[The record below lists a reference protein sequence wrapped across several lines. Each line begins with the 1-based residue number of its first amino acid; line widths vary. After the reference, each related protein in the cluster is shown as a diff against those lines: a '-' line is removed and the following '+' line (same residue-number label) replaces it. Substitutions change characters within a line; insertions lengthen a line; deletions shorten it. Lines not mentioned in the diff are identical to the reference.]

1 VLPPIVITPTVRY
14 TGFMANDRIVIA
26 GASGVIGARAIEAL
40 RPRGP
45 VAVLTRGESGDWP
58 AGVTPFTWD
67 PTAARA
73 GTAAELDRI
82 AGILDGAAALVNL
95 AGSSI
100 AAGRLDAAH
109 RARVQGSRVDATTTL
124 VQAAAR
130 AAVAPRVW
138 LQGSAVGL
146 YGDRGD
152 AVLTET
158 SGAGDPSFPLVPT
171 GTAWEAAAA
180 PAAARSRV
188 VVVRFGVVF
197 DREAEAWRKLLLP
210 VRLFAGGPLGS
221 GRQWM
226 PWVSGR
232 DVGRALAWLLDH
244 DVAGVVN
251 LTAPEPARQIDVTR
265 AAAKALGRPVWL
277 PAPAFA
283 LRIALGG
290 VADALLLASQ
300 RVVPARLLEAGFAFE
315 DATIDAAMPD
325 LVYASIE
332 PMAAGPVTAP
342 TAPAAATRRAPRAV
356 RPRRR

>member
-1 VLPPIVITPTVRY
+1 MSDKQVI
-14 TGFMANDRIVIA
+14 IA
-26 GASGVIGARAIEAL
+26 GAGGIIGQRLIEAL
-40 RPRGP
+40 RERGGAP
-45 VAVLTRGESGDWP
+45 NVSVLTRRADGTWP
-58 AGVTPFTWD
+58 DGVTPFVWN
-67 PTAARA
+67 PAAARQ
-73 GTAAELDRI
+73 GDAAELDRL
-82 AGILDGAAALVNL
+82 AAVLDGAAGLLNL

-109 RARVQGSRVDATTTL
+109 RARVVGSRVDATTTL
-124 VQAAAR
+124 VAAAAR
-130 AAVAPRVW
+130 AEAAPRVW

-152 AVLTET
+152 EVLTDA
-158 SGAGDPSFPLVPT
+158 SDAGDPDFALVPM
-171 GTAWEAAAA
+171 AEKWEAAAA
-180 PAAARSRV
+180 PAAERSRL

-197 DREAEAWRKLLLP
+197 DREAEAWQKLLLP
-210 VRLFAGGPLGS
+210 VKLFAGGPLGS

-251 LTAPEPARQIDVTR
+251 VTAPEPARQIDVTR

-283 LRIALGG
+283 LRIVLGG

-315 DATIDAAMPD
+315 DTTIDAAMPD
-325 LVYASIE
+325 LI
-332 PMAAGPVTAP
+332 
-342 TAPAAATRRAPRAV
+342 
-356 RPRRR
+356 

>member
-1 VLPPIVITPTVRY
+1 MDDGHSLRSLERASGDPRGAPRRQTVLPHIVRMPTARY
-14 TGFMANDRIVIA
+14 TKFMENDRIVIA
-26 GASGVIGARAIEAL
+26 GAGGVIGTRATLAL

-45 VAVLTRGESGDWP
+45 VAVLTRSEGGAWP
-58 AGVTPFTWD
+58 AGVTPVVWE
-67 PTAARA
+67 PAAARK
-73 GTAAELDRI
+73 GDAAELERL
-82 AGILDGAAALVNL
+82 AGVLDGAAALVNL

-100 AAGRLDAAH
+100 AAGRLDDAH
-109 RARVQGSRVDATTTL
+109 RARVLGSRVDATTTL
-124 VQAAAR
+124 VEAAAR
-130 AAVAPRVW
+130 AKAAPRVW

-152 AVLTET
+152 AVLTEA
-158 SGAGDPSFPLVPT
+158 SAAGDPSFPLVPT

-180 PAAARSRV
+180 PAAERSRL

-197 DREAEAWRKLLLP
+197 DREAEAWRRLLLP
-210 VRLFAGGPLGS
+210 VRLFVGGPLGS

-232 DVGRALAWLLDH
+232 DVGRAIAWLLD
-244 DVAGVVN
+244 AELEGVVN

-277 PAPAFA
+277 PAPAVA

-300 RVVPARLLEAGFAFE
+300 RVVPARLLAAGFTFD
-315 DATIDAAMPD
+315 DATIEAAMPD
-325 LVYASIE
+325 LV
-332 PMAAGPVTAP
+332 
-342 TAPAAATRRAPRAV
+342 
-356 RPRRR
+356 

>member
-1 VLPPIVITPTVRY
+1 MLSPIVITTTVRY
-14 TGFMANDRIVIA
+14 TGFMADERIILA
-26 GASGVIGARAIEAL
+26 GAGGVIGARAIEAL

-45 VAVLTRGESGDWP
+45 VAVLTRHEGGDWP
-58 AGVTPFTWD
+58 SGVAPVVWN
-67 PTAARA
+67 PAAARQ
-73 GTAAELDRI
+73 GDAAELDRL
-82 AGILDGAAALVNL
+82 AGVLDGAAALVNL

-109 RARVQGSRVDATTTL
+109 RAKVEGSRVDATTTL
-124 VQAAAR
+124 VEAAAR
-130 AAVAPRVW
+130 AAAAPRVW
-138 LQGSAVGL
+138 LQGSAVGI

-152 AVLTET
+152 EVLTEA
-158 SGAGDPSFPLVPT
+158 SAAGDPGFALVPT
-171 GTAWEAAAA
+171 GTAWEAAAT
-180 PAAARSRV
+180 PAAARSRL

-197 DREAEAWRKLLLP
+197 DREADAWRKLLLP
-210 VRLFAGGPLGS
+210 IKLFAGGPLGS

-244 DVAGVVN
+244 EVTGVVN

-265 AAAKALGRPVWL
+265 TAAKALGRPVWL

-300 RVVPARLLEAGFAFE
+300 RVVPAKLLAAGFAFE
-315 DATIDAAMPD
+315 DATIDAAID
-325 LVYASIE
+325 TLV
-332 PMAAGPVTAP
+332 
-342 TAPAAATRRAPRAV
+342 
-356 RPRRR
+356 

>member
-1 VLPPIVITPTVRY
+1 MLPHIVNMPTVRY
-14 TGFMANDRIVIA
+14 TEVMETDRLIIA
-26 GASGVIGARAIEAL
+26 GAGGVIGARAIEAL
-40 RPRGP
+40 RPSGP
-45 VAVLTRGESGDWP
+45 VTVLTRHEGGAWP
-58 AGVTPFTWD
+58 PGVTPFVWN
-67 PTAARA
+67 PAAARQ
-73 GTAAELDRI
+73 GDAAELDRL
-82 AGILDGAAALVNL
+82 AGVLEGATALLNL

-109 RARVQGSRVDATTTL
+109 RARVEGSRVDATTTL
-124 VQAAAR
+124 VEAAAR
-130 AAVAPRVW
+130 TAAAPRVW

-146 YGDRGD
+146 YGDRGEE
-152 AVLTET
+152 VLTEA
-158 SGAGDPSFPLVPT
+158 SDAGDPGFPLVPT

-180 PAAARSRV
+180 PAAARSRL

-210 VRLFAGGPLGS
+210 VKLFAGGPLGS

-244 DVAGVVN
+244 DVSGVVN

-265 AAAKALGRPVWL
+265 TAAKALGRPVWL

-300 RVVPARLLEAGFAFE
+300 RVVPARLLEAGFVF
-315 DATIDAAMPD
+315 DDPTIERAMPD
-325 LVYASIE
+325 LV
-332 PMAAGPVTAP
+332 
-342 TAPAAATRRAPRAV
+342 
-356 RPRRR
+356 

>member
-1 VLPPIVITPTVRY
+1 MLPHIVITHPVRY
-14 TGFMANDRIVIA
+14 TGFMEEDRLIIA
-26 GASGVIGARAIEAL
+26 GAGGVIGARAIEAL

-45 VAVLTRGESGDWP
+45 VTVLTRSGGGAWP
-58 AGVTPFTWD
+58 SGVTPVGWD
-67 PTAARA
+67 PAAARL
-73 GTAAELDRI
+73 GDAAELERL
-82 AGILDGAAALVNL
+82 AGVLDGAAALLNL

-109 RARVQGSRVDATTTL
+109 RARVEGSRVDATTTL
-124 VQAAAR
+124 VEAAAR
-130 AAVAPRVW
+130 ANAAPRVW

-152 AVLTET
+152 EVLTEA
-158 SGAGDPSFPLVPT
+158 SAAGDPSFPLVPT
-171 GTAWEAAAA
+171 GIAWEAAAA
-180 PAAARSRV
+180 PAATRSRL
-188 VVVRFGVVF
+188 VVVRFAPVF
-197 DREAEAWRKLLLP
+197 DREAEAWQKLLLP
-210 VRLFAGGPLGS
+210 VKLFVGGPLGS

-244 DVAGVVN
+244 EVSGVVN

-277 PAPAFA
+277 PVPAFA

-300 RVVPARLLEAGFAFE
+300 RVVPTRLLEAGFAF
-315 DATIDAAMPD
+315 DDPTIDAAIDM
-325 LVYASIE
+325 LV
-332 PMAAGPVTAP
+332 
-342 TAPAAATRRAPRAV
+342 
-356 RPRRR
+356 

>member
-1 VLPPIVITPTVRY
+1 
-14 TGFMANDRIVIA
+14 
-26 GASGVIGARAIEAL
+26 
-40 RPRGP
+40 
-45 VAVLTRGESGDWP
+45 
-58 AGVTPFTWD
+58 
-67 PTAARA
+67 
-73 GTAAELDRI
+73 
-82 AGILDGAAALVNL
+82 
-95 AGSSI
+95 
-100 AAGRLDAAH
+100 
-109 RARVQGSRVDATTTL
+109 
-124 VQAAAR
+124 
-130 AAVAPRVW
+130 
-138 LQGSAVGL
+138 
-146 YGDRGD
+146 
-152 AVLTET
+152 
-158 SGAGDPSFPLVPT
+158 
-171 GTAWEAAAA
+171 
-180 PAAARSRV
+180 V

-300 RVVPARLLEAGFAFE
+300 RVVPARLLEAGFVFD
-315 DATIDAAMPD
+315 DATIEAAMPD
-325 LVYASIE
+325 LV
-332 PMAAGPVTAP
+332 
-342 TAPAAATRRAPRAV
+342 
-356 RPRRR
+356 

>member
-1 VLPPIVITPTVRY
+1 MLPPILITSTMRY
-14 TGFMANDRIVIA
+14 TRFMENDRLIIA
-26 GASGVIGARAIEAL
+26 GAGGIIGALAIEAL

-45 VAVLTRGESGDWP
+45 VTVLTRREGGAWP
-58 AGVTPFTWD
+58 SGVTSVVWN
-67 PTAARA
+67 PTAARQGDAAALDHLA
-73 GTAAELDRI
+73 GV
-82 AGILDGAAALVNL
+82 LDGAEALLNL

-109 RARVQGSRVDATTTL
+109 RARVEGSRVDATTTL
-124 VQAAAR
+124 VEAAAR
-130 AAVAPRVW
+130 ASAAPRVW
-138 LQGSAVGL
+138 LQGSGVGL

-152 AVLTET
+152 EVLTEA
-158 SGAGDPSFPLVPT
+158 SDPGDRSFALVPMAE
-171 GTAWEAAAA
+171 AWEAAAA
-180 PAAARSRV
+180 PAAERSRL
-188 VVVRFGVVF
+188 VVVRFAPVF

-210 VRLFAGGPLGS
+210 VKLFAGGPLGT

-244 DVAGVVN
+244 DVSGAVN

-277 PAPAFA
+277 PVPAFA

-300 RVVPARLLEAGFAFE
+300 RVVPARLLEAGFTFE

-325 LVYASIE
+325 L
-332 PMAAGPVTAP
+332 T
-342 TAPAAATRRAPRAV
+342 
-356 RPRRR
+356 